1 MAPSDGGR
9 APRRTAG
16 SPRYSKN
23 SCFFTAFA
31 LSYRTSQQIQS
42 PFRGELTLQKTKT
55 LTALRLE
62 IDTVDDRLLE
72 LLNQRAAL
80 VIEVGRLKA
89 GEKRDFHVPSR
100 EREIYERLTAHNQG
114 PFPNEGLKSVFREI
128 ISASLALEAPMK
140 VAFLGPKATFSHLA
154 TMQHFGYSAELVP
167 LKSIPAVFEAVEKG
181 HATYGMV
188 PVENSTE
195 GVVSYTLDMFME
207 SELQINAEVL
217 LEVHHDLLSR
227 TGRLEDIKKVYSHP
241 QPIAQC
247 RKWLEENLPNV
258 PLVDVASTAVAAQI
272 VSEDYTAAAIAS
284 EIAANM
290 YDLKVVRK
298 RIEDQVNNF
307 TRFLVIGKKMAEKSG
322 DDKTSLM
329 FSVKDQVG
337 ILYRML
343 EPFAKR
349 GINLSKIESR
359 PLKKKA
365 WEYIFFL
372 DMLGHISDPLIA
384 EAVQELKECC
394 QFVKVLGSYPK
405 AK

>member
-1 MAPSDGGR
+1 MRGKKDLAELRR
-9 APRRTAG
+9 A
-16 SPRYSKN
+16 
-23 SCFFTAFA
+23 
-31 LSYRTSQQIQS
+31 
-42 PFRGELTLQKTKT
+42 
-55 LTALRLE
+55 
-62 IDTVDDRLLE
+62 IDAVDDQIL
-72 LLNQRAAL
+72 AAL
-80 VIEVGRLKA
+80 NERAKLVLEVGRLKA
-89 GEKRDFHVPSR
+89 AEKRDFHVPSR
-100 EREIYERLTAHNQG
+100 ERQIYERLMAGNPG
-114 PFPNEGLKSVFREI
+114 PFPNEALRSVFREI

-154 TMQHFGYSAELVP
+154 TLQQFGLSAELVP
-167 LKSIPAVFEAVEKG
+167 LKSIPAVFEEVAKG
-181 HATYGMV
+181 RALYGVV

-195 GVVSYTLDMFME
+195 GVVTHTLDMFME
-207 SELQINAEVL
+207 SGLLINAEVL

-247 RKWLEENLPNV
+247 RHWLEENLPNV

-272 VSEDYTAAAIAS
+272 VAEDYSGAAIAS
-284 EIAANM
+284 ELAAGM
-290 YDLKVVRK
+290 YDLKVVRS

-307 TRFLVIGKKMAEKSG
+307 TRFLVIGKKLTDKSG

-329 FSVKDQVG
+329 FSVKDEVG

-349 GINLSKIESR
+349 GLNLSKIESR

-372 DMLGHISDPLIA
+372 DLLGHISEPAVA
-384 EAVQELKECC
+384 EAVEELKGCC
-394 QFVKVLGSYPK
+394 QFVKVLGSYPR

>member
-1 MAPSDGGR
+1 
-9 APRRTAG
+9 
-16 SPRYSKN
+16 
-23 SCFFTAFA
+23 
-31 LSYRTSQQIQS
+31 LTS
-42 PFRGELTLQKTKT
+42 KTK
-55 LTALRLE
+55 LDELRRS
-62 IDTVDDRLLE
+62 IDAIDDRILE
-72 LLNQRAAL
+72 LLNERAR
-80 VIEVGRLKA
+80 EVMAVGKLKA
-89 GEKRDFHVPSR
+89 AGKADFHVPSR
-100 EREIYERLTAHNQG
+100 EREIYERLTSENQG
-114 PFPNEGLKSVFREI
+114 PFPNEGLRSVFREI
-128 ISASLALEAPMK
+128 ISASLSLEAPMK

-154 TMQHFGYSAELVP
+154 TMQQFGLSAELVP
-167 LKSIPAVFEAVEKG
+167 QKSIPAVFEEVEKDR
-181 HATYGMV
+181 ALYGVV

-195 GVVSYTLDMFME
+195 GVVTHTLDMFME
-207 SELQINAEVL
+207 SSILINAEVL

-247 RKWLEENLPNV
+247 RNWLDENLPGIPV
-258 PLVDVASTAVAAQI
+258 VDVASTAVAAQI
-272 VSEDYTAAAIAS
+272 VSDDYTAAAIAS
-284 EIAANM
+284 ELAASL
-290 YDLKVVRK
+290 YDLKVVRS

-307 TRFLVIGKKMAEKSG
+307 TRFLVVGKKIAEPSG

-329 FSVKDQVG
+329 FSVRDEPG

-359 PLKKKA
+359 PFKKKA

-372 DMLGHISDPLIA
+372 DLLGHIAEPIIA
-384 EAVQELKECC
+384 GAVEELKGYC

>member
-1 MAPSDGGR
+1 MKKK
-9 APRRTAG
+9 
-16 SPRYSKN
+16 Y
-23 SCFFTAFA
+23 
-31 LSYRTSQQIQS
+31 
-42 PFRGELTLQKTKT
+42 TLDD
-55 LTALRLE
+55 LRHG
-62 IDTVDDRLLE
+62 IDAVDDRILG
-72 LLNQRAAL
+72 LLNERARL
-80 VIEVGRLKA
+80 VLEVGRVKSELKS
-89 GEKRDFHVPSR
+89 DFHVPSR
-100 EREIYERLTAHNQG
+100 ERQIYERLTAANAG
-114 PFPNEGLKSVFREI
+114 PFPSEAIKSVFREI

-154 TMQHFGYSAELVP
+154 TMQHFGLSAELVP
-167 LKSIPAVFEAVEKG
+167 QKSIPAVFEEVEKG
-181 HATYGMV
+181 HAKYGVV

-207 SELQINAEVL
+207 SELKINAEVM

-272 VSEDYTAAAIAS
+272 VSEDYTSAAIAS
-284 EIAANM
+284 ELAATM

-307 TRFLVIGKKMAEKSG
+307 TRFLIISKKMSEKSG

-329 FSVKDQVG
+329 FAVKDEVG

-359 PLKKKA
+359 PMKKKA
-365 WEYIFFL
+365 WEYVFFL
-372 DMLGHISDPLIA
+372 DLLGHLTDPVI
-384 EAVQELKECC
+384 ETAVQELKQCC
-394 QFVKVLGSYPK
+394 QFVKILGSYPR